1 MPQTAERYYWERE
14 PHRLEYSRIKSRAI
28 VYDYG
33 KLKRAARPGQR
44 REPEPRDEPLTAAD
58 EAEFRHHVE
67 RWRKEASAYSSITR
81 KIAHPDYLAIV
92 GMQKKVIPLLLR
104 ELAERP
110 TYWFAALR
118 TLAKD
123 EQPPEEPTS
132 FDEAV
137 KAWLDWGEKRGYLQ
151 ELSTTRS

>member
-1 MPQTAERYYWERE
+1 MPQTADKYSWGRE
-14 PHRLEYSRIKSRAI
+14 PHSLEYSRTKSRAI

-33 KLKRAARPGQR
+33 TLKTAARREQR
-44 REPEPRDEPLTAAD
+44 REPEPQDEPLTAAD

-67 RWRKEASAYSSITR
+67 RWRKEALAYSSIAR

-110 TYWFAALR
+110 TYWFAALK

-123 EQPPEEPTS
+123 EQTPEEPTS
-132 FDEAV
+132 FDAAV
-137 KAWLDWGEKRGYLQ
+137 KAWLDWGKKRGYLQ
-151 ELSTTRS
+151 ERGTTRS